1 MHHKPNLPEY
11 FRAQGREDDTMTG
24 VPGSGGQSHPVE
36 LQRTHKGRP
45 QDPRP
50 NPASQYCRASMS
62 GNVRRP
68 CRYHWRIF
76 EKILVKPV
84 GSQAHLQI
92 RAAITCKQKQSY
104 QQINDGN
111 SQKGKLGYRLGR
123 LVACFGGPAKRRV
136 RTSLEILEKSQ
147 KVNPKSLSC
156 RLIIF
161 DSLPIIPN

>member
-76 EKILVKPV
+76 EKI
-84 GSQAHLQI
+84 
-92 RAAITCKQKQSY
+92 
-104 QQINDGN
+104 
-111 SQKGKLGYRLGR
+111 QKGKLGYRLGR